1 MAYKINKIIFIMK
14 RIDYYKVYILGL
26 PQETM
31 VLYKHNT
38 INYFYK

>member
-1 MAYKINKIIFIMK
+1 MK

-26 PQETM
+26 PQVTM